1 VISIRET
8 GELMPIVHCEYKD
21 CENNENKM
29 CIAAAVRIS
38 IQDCCLTYHPL
49 ETPTNGNSSQRGD
62 RLLWDREYIEDD
74 PLDSDLNF

>member
-1 VISIRET
+1 
-8 GELMPIVHCEYKD
+8 MPIVHCEFKD

-38 IQDCCLTYHPL
+38 VQECCLSYHPQ
-49 ETPTNGNSSQRGD
+49 ETAVSVNGTERGD

-74 PLDSDLNF
+74 PLDSDFSF